1 MQLVPK
7 FKGLDAVNVFNIQ
20 GQTSTV
26 EGNVKFQQ
34 DVKHLLE
41 TPRGSVL
48 GNLDYGSELFAI
60 IQRPVSQATGALI
73 QNEIKSCI
81 ERNYSDIVIDTVD
94 VSFEGRNIY
103 VSIGMD
109 NGHSN
114 VVEYIDLD
122 FKRGEE

>member
-7 FKGLDAVNVFNIQ
+7 FKGLDAVNVFNVQ

-73 QNEIKSCI
+73 QN
-81 ERNYSDIVIDTVD
+81 
-94 VSFEGRNIY
+94 
-103 VSIGMD
+103 
-109 NGHSN
+109 
-114 VVEYIDLD
+114 
-122 FKRGEE
+122 